1 MNEGQAKELNL
12 TIPTKASEAGSRAV
26 TDRAHSRL
34 EGLVEGGQN
43 HLREPLRPTRTV
55 WHRLGR
61 NPIAVGGTLIIIV
74 LALSAFFAPQLA
86 PYRPFEIDLT
96 NLLSPP
102 SGNHWLGTDELGR
115 DLLSRL
121 LYAGR
126 ISLFVGVS
134 TAVVAVAFG
143 GVVGLFAGYYG
154 GVVDY
159 LTCRMI
165 DTLLSFP
172 ILALGLVIA
181 GFMTI
186 TPVSLVFIIASLS
199 WMSPARLV
207 RAEVLSLR
215 QRDFVEAARAV
226 GAGNLR
232 IIFYHL
238 LPNTVAPALVTVTLL
253 VAHAILIESALSFL
267 GFGIQ
272 PPDPSW
278 GNMLYTAQRY
288 VRDAPWMGIFPGL
301 MIALTVMSINFLG
314 DGLREAVDPRLRV

>member
-1 MNEGQAKELNL
+1 
-12 TIPTKASEAGSRAV
+12 
-26 TDRAHSRL
+26 
-34 EGLVEGGQN
+34 
-43 HLREPLRPTRTV
+43 
-55 WHRLGR
+55 
-61 NPIAVGGTLIIIV
+61 
-74 LALSAFFAPQLA
+74 
-86 PYRPFEIDLT
+86 
-96 NLLSPP
+96 
-102 SGNHWLGTDELGR
+102 
-115 DLLSRL
+115 
-121 LYAGR
+121 
-126 ISLFVGVS
+126 
-134 TAVVAVAFG
+134 
-143 GVVGLFAGYYG
+143 
-154 GVVDY
+154 
-159 LTCRMI
+159 
-165 DTLLSFP
+165 
-172 ILALGLVIA
+172 
-181 GFMTI
+181 MTI

-215 QRDFVEAARAV
+215 ERDFVEAARAV

-238 LPNTVAPALVTVTLL
+238 LPNTLAPALVTVTLL

-288 VRDAPWMGIFPGL
+288 IRDAPWMGVFPGL